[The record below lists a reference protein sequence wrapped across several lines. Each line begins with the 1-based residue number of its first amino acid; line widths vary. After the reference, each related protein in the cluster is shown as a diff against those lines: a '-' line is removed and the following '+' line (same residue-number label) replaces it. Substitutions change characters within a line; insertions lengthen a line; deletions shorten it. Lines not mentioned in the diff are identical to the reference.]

1 MERRDFI
8 KLTAIT
14 GTSATL
20 ASCGN
25 PEHQLIRF
33 IPEDDIIPG
42 IAEWKPSI
50 CPMCP
55 AGCAVTVR
63 VMDAD
68 VETTRNGQA
77 GVVKMVVAKKLEG
90 EPKDPISRGGLCARG
105 QASIQATYHPDRV
118 TQPMKRS
125 GNRGSGGFT
134 PISWDAAIA
143 ELAGKLDGLAAAGDQ
158 KSLAWLTRPRASRR
172 LALASEFTSKFGAPA
187 PIVFDPFGDAVLRR
201 ANAISFGREQLPTID
216 LARSRFVISFGADFL
231 GTWNSPV
238 AQSAGYGE
246 MRQGRSGMRGR
257 FVQVESRMSQTGANA
272 DEWIP
277 VKPGTEGV
285 LALGL
290 AHAIVAARLRPAEA
304 GRAGAA
310 IEGWGGGLADYAPA
324 RVEQVTGVAAKRIDR
339 LAREIVEFQP
349 AVAIVGGAPLAHTN
363 GLFHALAVNALNQLL
378 GTVGQPGGIFF
389 TPGGDGSRASGG
401 DGSRASSAPTGVQ
414 NLSAKVVILD
424 GANPVHGSPRAWQ
437 AREALERAQYI
448 ASFASFIDDSSSL
461 ADLILPDSTFLE
473 SWVDATPESGSIE
486 AVTTV
491 AGPAMR
497 PLYQTRETADVV
509 IELAGKLKTPIALP
523 WKTAEELANSK
534 PAASAANAA
543 TAPRAGAP
551 QAAASRSAVP
561 QSATRNPQSA
571 ARAFEEPRFEGDASQ
586 YPYHFL
592 PYLSTQFGDGSAA
605 HLPWLQEM
613 PDPLTSAM
621 WSSWVEINPQ
631 TAERMHI
638 GQGDLVDVRSPQGV
652 VRAPAMIFPGI
663 APDVIAMPI
672 GQGHGQFTQYAS
684 GRGANPIAIL
694 APATEPET
702 GALAWAA
709 TRVAIARAGDP
720 DRSLIMFAGEMR
732 EHPHERATR

>member
-33 IPEDDIIPG
+33 IPDEDLVPG

-50 CPMCP
+50 CPMCA
-55 AGCAVTVR
+55 AGCALSVR
-63 VMDAD
+63 VMEAD

-77 GVVKMVVAKKLEG
+77 GVVKMGVAKKLEG
-90 EPKDPISRGGLCARG
+90 DPKDPISRGGLCARG
-105 QASIQATYHPDRV
+105 QASIQVTYHPDRL

-125 GNRGSGGFT
+125 GARGASEFKEV
-134 PISWDAAIA
+134 SWDQAIA
-143 ELAGKLDGLAAAGDQ
+143 ELAGQLDGLAAAGDQ
-158 KSLAWLTRPRASRR
+158 KSLAWLTRPRRSRR
-172 LALASEFTSKFGAPA
+172 LALAAEFTSRFGAPA
-187 PIVFDPFGDAVLRR
+187 PIAFDPFGDAVLRR
-201 ANAISFGREQLPTID
+201 ANAISFGHEQLPTVD
-216 LARSRFVISFGADFL
+216 LARSRFVIAFGADFL

-238 AQSAGYGE
+238 AQSAAYGE
-246 MRQGRSGMRGR
+246 MRQGKSGMRGR

-290 AHAIVAARLRPAEA
+290 AHAIVAAKLRPFEA

-310 IEGWGGGLADYAPA
+310 IDGWAGGLADYTPA
-324 RVEQVTGVAAKRIDR
+324 RVEQVTGVAAKRVER
-339 LAREIVEFQP
+339 LARELVEFQP
-349 AVAIVGGAPLAHTN
+349 AVAIVGGTPLAYSN
-363 GLFHALAVNALNQLL
+363 GLFHALAVNALNALL

-389 TPGGDGSRASGG
+389 TPGAGAELARPPATSL
-401 DGSRASSAPTGVQ
+401 Q
-414 NLSAKVVILD
+414 NLSAKVVLLD
-424 GANPVHGSPRAWQ
+424 GANPVFGAPKAWRL
-437 AREALERAQYI
+437 REALERARYI
-448 ASFASFIDDSSSL
+448 ASFGSFIDDTSSL
-461 ADLILPDSTFLE
+461 ADLILPDHSFLE
-473 SWVDATPESGSIE
+473 SWVDVTPESGSIE

-491 AGPAMR
+491 AGPAMK
-497 PLYQTRETADVV
+497 PLYQTRDTADVI

-534 PAASAANAA
+534 PTASPPPAAARGA
-543 TAPRAGAP
+543 APRVAP
-551 QAAASRSAVP
+551 AAPAVHRY
-561 QSATRNPQSA
+561 S
-571 ARAFEEPRFEGDASQ
+571 EPTFEGDPAQ
-586 YPYHFL
+586 FPFHFL
-592 PYLSTQFGDGSAA
+592 PYISPQFGDGSAA

-631 TAERMHI
+631 TAERLQI
-638 GQGDLVDVRSPQGV
+638 APGDLVDVRSPQGV

-672 GQGHGQFTQYAS
+672 GQGHEHFTRYAS
-684 GRGANPIAIL
+684 QRGVNPIAIL

-709 TRVAIARAGDP
+709 TRVAIARAGDR
-720 DRSLIMFAGEMR
+720 DGTLIMFAGEMR
-732 EHPHERATR
+732 EHPHLHETR

>member
-33 IPEDDIIPG
+33 VPEDDIVYG

-50 CPMCP
+50 CPMCA

-90 EPKDPISRGGLCARG
+90 EAKDPISRGGLCARG

-125 GNRGSGGFT
+125 GNRGSGEFK
-134 PISWDAAIA
+134 PISWDEAIA
-143 ELAGKLDGLAAAGDQ
+143 ELAGKLDGLAASGDQ
-158 KSLAWLTRPRASRR
+158 KSLAWLTRPRPSRR
-172 LALASEFTSKFGAPA
+172 LALAAEFTSRFGAAA
-187 PIVFDPFGDAVLRR
+187 PIAFDPFGDAVLRR
-201 ANAISFGREQLPTID
+201 ANAISFGREQLPTFD
-216 LARSRFVISFGADFL
+216 LARSRFVIAFGADFL

-290 AHAIVAARLRPAEA
+290 AHAIVAAKLRPAEA

-324 RVEQVTGVAAKRIDR
+324 RVEQVTGVAAKRIER
-339 LAREIVEFQP
+339 LAHEIVEFQP
-349 AVAIVGGAPLAHTN
+349 AVAIIGGAPLAHTN

-389 TPGGDGSRASGG
+389 TPGGEGG
-401 DGSRASSAPTGVQ
+401 RASSAPTGVQ
-414 NLSAKVVILD
+414 NLAAKVVILD

-448 ASFASFIDDSSSL
+448 ASFGSFIDDSSLL

-523 WKTAEELANSK
+523 WKTEEELANSK
-534 PAASAANAA
+534 PAA
-543 TAPRAGAP
+543 AP
-551 QAAASRSAVP
+551 QAAAPRSAVP
-561 QSATRNPQSA
+561 QSAIRNPQST

-638 GQGDLVDVRSPQGV
+638 RQGDLVDVRSPQGV

-684 GRGANPIAIL
+684 GRGVNPIAIL

-720 DRSLIMFAGEMR
+720 DRTLIMFAGEMR
-732 EHPHERATR
+732 ERPHEHQVR

>member
-1 MERRDFI
+1 LERRDFI

-105 QASIQATYHPDRV
+105 QASIQTTYHPDRV

-125 GNRGSGGFT
+125 GNRGSGEFK
-134 PISWDAAIA
+134 PISWDEAIA
-143 ELAGKLDGLAAAGDQ
+143 ELAGKLDGLAAGGDQ
-158 KSLAWLTRPRASRR
+158 KSLAWLTRPRPSRR
-172 LALASEFTSKFGAPA
+172 LALAAEFTSRFGAPA
-187 PIVFDPFGDAVLRR
+187 PIAFDPFGDAVLRR

-216 LARSRFVISFGADFL
+216 LARSRFAIAFGADFL

-324 RVEQVTGVAAKRIDR
+324 RVEQVTGVAAKRIER
-339 LAREIVEFQP
+339 LAREMVEFQP
-349 AVAIVGGAPLAHTN
+349 AVAIIGGAPLAHTN

-378 GTVGQPGGIFF
+378 GTVGQPGGIHF
-389 TPGGDGSRASGG
+389 TPGGEGG
-401 DGSRASSAPTGVQ
+401 RASSAPTGVT
-414 NLSAKVVILD
+414 NLAAKVILLD

-448 ASFASFIDDSSSL
+448 ASFGSFIDDSSIL

-491 AGPAMR
+491 AGPAMK
-497 PLYQTRETADVV
+497 PLYQTREAADVV

-534 PAASAANAA
+534 PAA
-543 TAPRAGAP
+543 AP
-551 QAAASRSAVP
+551 QAAAPRSAVP
-561 QSATRNPQSA
+561 QSAIRNPPSTP
-571 ARAFEEPRFEGDASQ
+571 RAFEEPRFEGDASQ

-638 GQGDLVDVRSPQGV
+638 RQGDLVDVRSPQGV

-684 GRGANPIAIL
+684 GRGVNPIAIL

-720 DRSLIMFAGEMR
+720 DRTLIMFAGEMR
-732 EHPHERATR
+732 ERPLEHQTR

>member
-33 IPEDDIIPG
+33 VPEDDIIPG

-50 CPMCP
+50 CPMCA

-77 GVVKMVVAKKLEG
+77 GVVKMLVAKKLEG

-105 QASIQATYHPDRV
+105 QASIQLTFHPDRL
-118 TQPMKRS
+118 TRPLKRS
-125 GNRGSGGFT
+125 GARGTGEFKE
-134 PISWDAAIA
+134 ISWDEAIA
-143 ELAGKLDGLAAAGDQ
+143 ELAGTLDGLAAAGDQ
-158 KSLAWLTRPRASRR
+158 KSLAWLTRPRRSRR
-172 LALASEFTSKFGAPA
+172 NALAAEFAARFGAPA
-187 PIVFDPFGDAVLRR
+187 PVAVDVFGDAVLRR
-201 ANAISFGREQLPTID
+201 ANAISFGHEQLPTID

-238 AQSAGYGE
+238 SQSAGYGE
-246 MRQGRSGMRGR
+246 MRQGPRGIR
-257 FVQVESRMSQTGANA
+257 GKFVQVEARMSQTGANA

-290 AHAIVAARLRPAEA
+290 AHVIVANKLRPGDA

-310 IEGWGGGLADYAPA
+310 IEGWSGGLADFAPA
-324 RVEQVTGVAAKRIDR
+324 RVEQLTGVAAKRIER
-339 LAREIVEFQP
+339 LARELAELQP
-349 AVAIVGGAPLAHTN
+349 AVAIVGGTPLAHTN

-378 GTVGQPGGIFF
+378 GNVERLGGIFF
-389 TPGGDGSRASGG
+389 TGGVEAQ
-401 DGSRASSAPTGVQ
+401 APAQPLGPALQ
-414 NLSAKVVILD
+414 AAKVVLLD
-424 GANPVHGSPRAWQ
+424 GANPVHGSPKAWQ
-437 AREALERAQYI
+437 VREALERAQYI
-448 ASFASFIDDSSSL
+448 ASFGSFIDDSSSL
-461 ADLILPDSTFLE
+461 ADLILPESTFLE

-486 AVTTV
+486 PVTTV
-491 AGPAMR
+491 AGPAMK
-497 PLYQTRETADVV
+497 PLYQTRETADVL

-523 WKTAEELANSK
+523 WKTAEEVANSK
-534 PAASAANAA
+534 PAPS
-543 TAPRAGAP
+543 P
-551 QAAASRSAVP
+551 QAPAAARL
-561 QSATRNPQSA
+561 SA
-571 ARAFEEPRFEGDASQ
+571 ARETQASARRYSEPVFDGDASQ
-586 YPYHFL
+586 YPYHFM
-592 PYLSTQFGDGSAA
+592 PYVSSQFGDGSAA

-638 GQGDLVDVRSPQGV
+638 AQGDLVEVRSSQGTL
-652 VRAPAMIFPGI
+652 RAPAMIFPGI
-663 APDVIAMPI
+663 APEVIAMPI
-672 GQGHGQFTQYAS
+672 GQGHENFTRYAS
-684 GRGANPIAIL
+684 KRGVNPIAIL

-709 TRVAIARAGDP
+709 TRVSITRVGDR
-720 DRSLIMFAGEMR
+720 DGSLIMFAGEMR
-732 EHPHERATR
+732 EHPHEHGPR

>member
-1 MERRDFI
+1 
-8 KLTAIT
+8 
-14 GTSATL
+14 
-20 ASCGN
+20 
-25 PEHQLIRF
+25 
-33 IPEDDIIPG
+33 
-42 IAEWKPSI
+42 
-50 CPMCP
+50 
-55 AGCAVTVR
+55 
-63 VMDAD
+63 
-68 VETTRNGQA
+68 
-77 GVVKMVVAKKLEG
+77 
-90 EPKDPISRGGLCARG
+90 
-105 QASIQATYHPDRV
+105 
-118 TQPMKRS
+118 
-125 GNRGSGGFT
+125 
-134 PISWDAAIA
+134 
-143 ELAGKLDGLAAAGDQ
+143 
-158 KSLAWLTRPRASRR
+158 
-172 LALASEFTSKFGAPA
+172 
-187 PIVFDPFGDAVLRR
+187 
-201 ANAISFGREQLPTID
+201 
-216 LARSRFVISFGADFL
+216 
-231 GTWNSPV
+231 
-238 AQSAGYGE
+238 

-389 TPGGDGSRASGG
+389 TPGGDGGRASGG

-534 PAASAANAA
+534 PAPSPQPRGAAGVAREA
-543 TAPRAGAP
+543 QT
-551 QAAASRSAVP
+551 
-561 QSATRNPQSA
+561 A
-571 ARAFEEPRFEGDASQ
+571 ARRYSEPQFQGDASQ

-732 EHPHERATR
+732 EHP